1 MDPGVAEGVEEPPG
15 RPGRPVPDRID
26 TNRILRPV
34 LQAPTGGVPAVE
46 DGHGIPSPGQSPGNR
61 LGVEFGAPYFVRG
74 VLMDDVE
81 DAHRNSDINIAALQA
96 GDKHGAHLRQ
106 KGTS

>member
-1 MDPGVAEGVEEPPG
+1 
-15 RPGRPVPDRID
+15 
-26 TNRILRPV
+26 
-34 LQAPTGGVPAVE
+34 
-46 DGHGIPSPGQSPGNR
+46 
-61 LGVEFGAPYFVRG
+61 
-74 VLMDDVE
+74 MDDVE